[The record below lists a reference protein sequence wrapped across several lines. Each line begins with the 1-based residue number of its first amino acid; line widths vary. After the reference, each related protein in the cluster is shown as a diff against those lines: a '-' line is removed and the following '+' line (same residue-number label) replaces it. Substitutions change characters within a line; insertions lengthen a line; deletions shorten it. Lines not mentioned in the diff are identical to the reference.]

1 MGLARKVGVSWAD
14 IGRAMSPLSVST
26 TRFSNP
32 ANPNDARSASQA
44 SGGYAPGVAR
54 GATNQPGGAPARL
67 AMAERPW
74 TYVHVP
80 GENPMVLHKR
90 EWLLSNGLG
99 GYAMGTVGGRPTRR
113 YHGLLVAALQP
124 PVDRVVMLNSLVET
138 LIVDPSTA
146 RERAVE
152 LSAFQFEDGTV
163 HPGGESLV
171 TEFSKDGRARWAY
184 RATIP
189 GIDAG
194 AASETIEISK
204 RVSMWDGLNA
214 VEVHYHIP
222 ATAHSMCL
230 RLRPLVAL
238 RNSHWLT
245 NVGSAH
251 ELAFH
256 GSYRNVSVRRNE
268 LELHLRVN
276 RGVFTPE
283 AGWWHRFAY
292 EEERSRG
299 LDWTEDLY
307 TPGAFTLDVRAGEAI
322 DLAITAWVG
331 DEPRESVE
339 TSLARRTTRR
349 EGMARVLVQGSRASA
364 DDQDRLSRLAHAA
377 DDFLVKASTKPEGA
391 AASSTPRAAAL
402 SGTTIIAGYPWF
414 SDWGRDAMISLPGL
428 LLATGRLDEAG
439 NLLRRFATHRKDGLI
454 PNCFSE
460 SGGGAAQYNSVDAPL
475 WFIHA
480 ASAYLRA
487 ASKARAERDDLRAAL
502 IDACLDIVDHYERGT
517 NFGIRVDA
525 DGLVTAGDATTQL
538 TWMDAKR
545 DGVVFTPRHG
555 KPVEVNALWY
565 SGLRELAG
573 LLDRDDSRRSRAL
586 FDRADRAGRAF
597 ASAFWDPALG
607 CLRDVIMPGKVARV
621 GRDRTETQVRPN
633 QIFAVSLPHSA
644 LKPEQQRAVVA
655 RVERDLLTRQGLR
668 TLAPD
673 DLGYRGRFEGRLFDR
688 DAAYHNGTVWPWLMG
703 PFAEAAMRADGFSR
717 ESRERALRWLRP
729 LADELCQGA
738 ALGQI
743 AEVYDGEDSAERPR
757 ASGGCIA
764 QAWSVAEVLRVM
776 RMAGE

>member
-1 MGLARKVGVSWAD
+1 MTD
-14 IGRAMSPLSVST
+14 
-26 TRFSNP
+26 
-32 ANPNDARSASQA
+32 
-44 SGGYAPGVAR
+44 
-54 GATNQPGGAPARL
+54 
-67 AMAERPW
+67 RPW

-80 GENPMVLHKR
+80 GDNPSALHQC
-90 EWLLSNGLG
+90 EWLLTNGLG

-124 PVDRVVMLNSLVET
+124 PVDRVVMLNALVET
-138 LIVDPSTA
+138 LILDPSTP

-152 LSAFQFEDGTV
+152 FSAFQFEDGTV

-171 TEFSKDGRARWAY
+171 TEFSKDGRARWGY
-184 RATIP
+184 RAEIP
-189 GIDAG
+189 AIDPGTAP
-194 AASETIEISK
+194 ETVEISK
-204 RVSMWDGLNA
+204 RVSMWDGVNA

-222 ATAHSMCL
+222 ATAHAMCL

-245 NVGSAH
+245 HAGTGH

-256 GSYRNVSVRRNE
+256 GSYRNVSVRRND
-268 LELHLRVN
+268 LELHLRAN

-283 AGWWHRFAY
+283 AGWWYRFAY
-292 EEERSRG
+292 EQERARG

-322 DLAITAWVG
+322 DLAIVAWVG

-377 DDFLVKASTKPEGA
+377 DDFLVKAATRPQVHMGGVGA
-391 AASSTPRAAAL
+391 KGGGDGAGRATL

-480 ASAYLRA
+480 SAAYLRA

-502 IDACLDIVDHYERGT
+502 LDACLDIVDHYERGT
-517 NFGIRVDA
+517 GFGIRVDA
-525 DGLVTAGDATTQL
+525 DGLVAAGDATTQL

-573 LLDRDDSRRSRAL
+573 LLEREDGRRARAL
-586 FDRADRAGRAF
+586 VERAERSGRALV
-597 ASAFWDPALG
+597 AAFWDPASG
-607 CLRDVIMPGKVARV
+607 CLRDVVMPGKVARV
-621 GRDRTETQVRPN
+621 GRDRAESQVRPN

-673 DLGYRGRFEGRLFDR
+673 DLTYRARFEGRLFDR

-703 PFAEAAMRADGFSR
+703 SFAEAAMRADGFSR

-729 LADELCQGA
+729 LADELCHGA

-743 AEVYDGEDSAERPR
+743 AEVYDGEDSADRPR
-757 ASGGCIA
+757 APGGCIA

-776 RMAGE
+776 RLAGE